1 MSDKRATYVIGAVAA
16 ALALTLGLITAVPA
30 SSNIAVNTTPFNM
43 VGHAEVVLK
52 DSDGYVKAYRQ
63 SDNVVVLNGQNCSAD
78 LLFGVFEAGGLC
90 DGAEAEF
97 TDIRI
102 GSDTN
107 DPAAATDTQL
117 TADLGFTG
125 TGELISEDPA
135 TTNTGAIKTI
145 EGTFVLTGATTVG
158 EVGLFDAPGL
168 GSDMFSRISL
178 STPITAGTDD
188 TVTITYEIEV
198 G

>member
-30 SSNIAVNTTPFNM
+30 SSNIAVNTTPFYM

-78 LLFGVFEAGGLC
+78 LLFGTVTESGLC
-90 DGAEAEF
+90 ADTAAEF

-107 DPAAATDTQL
+107 TVAADTDTQL
-117 TADLGFTG
+117 VADLGFTG
-125 TGELISEDPA
+125 TGELTAEAAA
-135 TTNTGAIKTI
+135 TSSTGAIKTI
-145 EGTFVLTGATTVG
+145 VGTFVLTGPTTVG
-158 EVGLFDAPGL
+158 EVGLFDGPGATD
-168 GSDMFSRISL
+168 DMFSRIDL
-178 STPITAGTDD
+178 TTAITAGEDD